1 MNEIYWITRFDAIS
15 NISGIGLA
23 LATCAFVAGIIGWIC
38 LKSEIAEYQH
48 KEYRESELKEDECKL
63 KIYMKLLKFGS
74 IIGIICLMPLI
85 FLPTTKE
92 AFMIYGLGGTIDYVK
107 SSDKAKEL
115 PDKVVDAL
123 TRYVDTIAKE
133 EQEQE

>member
-1 MNEIYWITRFDAIS
+1 MNEIYWITRFDAIRD
-15 NISGIGLA
+15 ISSIVFA
-23 LATCAFVAGIIGWIC
+23 LAVCAFVVGIIGWIV

-48 KEYRESELKEDECKL
+48 KEYYQSELKEDECKL
-63 KIYMKLLKFGS
+63 KIFMKLLKFGG
-74 IIGIICLMPLI
+74 IIGTICIMSLA

-107 SSDKAKEL
+107 SNDKAKEL

-133 EQEQE
+133 EQE